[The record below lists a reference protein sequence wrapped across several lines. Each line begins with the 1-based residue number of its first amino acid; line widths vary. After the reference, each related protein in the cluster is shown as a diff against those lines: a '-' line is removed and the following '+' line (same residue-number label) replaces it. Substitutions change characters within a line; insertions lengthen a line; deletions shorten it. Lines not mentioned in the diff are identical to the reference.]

1 MEIVYSAQ
9 KSGFVQGRSYQNP
22 RFFEGKP
29 FEGATSIIVVG
40 DWPNIVAV
48 YEEAKIPV
56 KVVATNQPLPDPTEP
71 AKGRRVRS
79 ELPKDDEDDE
89 KDDDDDKD
97 NDDDENVPL
106 DKLTYRQ
113 ARARVK
119 QIDPDFRV
127 TNLKQALEFLK
138 RQ

>member
-40 DWPNIVAV
+40 DWPNIVAA

-56 KVVATNQPLPDPTEP
+56 KVVTSDQPLPEPTEP
-71 AKGRRVRS
+71 TKGRRVRS
-79 ELPKDDEDDE
+79 GTPDDD
-89 KDDDDDKD
+89 DDDDDKD
-97 NDDDENVPL
+97 SDDDDDDDVPL
-106 DKLTYRQ
+106 EKLTYRQ

-119 QIDPDFRV
+119 QIDPEYRV